1 MLRGNRSLHVVHK
14 VRQFGALCVCAQGA
28 NVHLAFVL
36 NVCCWQDGGVGMN
49 EICGEHAG
57 RGAKTYANRNFPAT
71 RSDISVWKKFQ
82 RDVKPA
88 ALQRSNLRELTW
100 FQKRKNT
107 A

>member
-1 MLRGNRSLHVVHK
+1 
-14 VRQFGALCVCAQGA
+14 
-28 NVHLAFVL
+28 
-36 NVCCWQDGGVGMN
+36 MN

>member
-1 MLRGNRSLHVVHK
+1 
-14 VRQFGALCVCAQGA
+14 
-28 NVHLAFVL
+28 
-36 NVCCWQDGGVGMN
+36 MN

-88 ALQRSNLRELTW
+88 ALQRSNLRGTDAVSETEEHGLDFDVSGLHE
-100 FQKRKNT
+100 FQSLVV
-107 A
+107 